1 MECVLLRVRT
11 ADGNEGVTTAN
22 ANGSVPSGND
32 NTAFEAAAET
42 TTTTTTTTVAD
53 TSDRVGPGPGKAD
66 PWPLLA
72 NVEER
77 AAGWADGVG
86 AVETVTAEVHEG
98 AAAAA
103 GGDAAVAAA
112 ARWRPPKLAKS
123 VSFVGG
129 DGLNKVDESAE
140 QNAEKNAADTE
151 TISQIDDTTETVTH
165 DTKFSQ

>member
-1 MECVLLRVRT
+1 VRT

-72 NVEER
+72 DVEER
-77 AAGWADGVG
+77 AAGRADGVG

-98 AAAAA
+98 
-103 GGDAAVAAA
+103 AAVAAA